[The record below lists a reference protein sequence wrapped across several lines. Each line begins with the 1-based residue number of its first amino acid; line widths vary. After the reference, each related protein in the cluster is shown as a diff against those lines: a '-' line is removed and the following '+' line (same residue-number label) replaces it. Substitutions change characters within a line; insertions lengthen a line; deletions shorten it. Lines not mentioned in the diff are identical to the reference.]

1 MENSMLWTILEAI
14 FAVIG
19 ALVALV
25 VLTLIVYELLVIRPQ
40 QRRIQRILH
49 K

>member
-1 MENSMLWTILEAI
+1 MLWTILEAI